1 MPKIL
6 PWKICD
12 PCRDLNIKCYPARNK
27 WPGPKCTPCR
37 DHGRLCSKPRNTHDH
52 PEVNEM
58 MFPLQEKSTTASP
71 SPIAENVE
79 GVQYGNMP
87 ETNTPVWGNER
98 LEATRSSPRSWG
110 DLTMPSADG
119 YEGAILNASYSV
131 PTSSRSGASHLDT
144 ARSGQMQRHVQRR
157 VHTSQPASLPFQ
169 CLTDTQTAPSQ
180 SARNTTGALGRE
192 GMVARSASSLAAA
205 NRMVYRDSLA
215 DVTEEDDGFYDQ
227 E

>member
-1 MPKIL
+1 
-6 PWKICD
+6 
-12 PCRDLNIKCYPARNK
+12 
-27 WPGPKCTPCR
+27 
-37 DHGRLCSKPRNTHDH
+37 
-52 PEVNEM
+52 
-58 MFPLQEKSTTASP
+58 MFPLQEKSTTVSP

-79 GVQYGNMP
+79 GVQYYNMP
-87 ETNTPVWGNER
+87 GADTPVWGSGGV
-98 LEATRSSPRSWG
+98 EATRSSPRSWE
-110 DLTMPSADG
+110 DVTMPSADG
-119 YEGAILNASYSV
+119 YDGAVLNTSYSV

-144 ARSGQMQRHVQRR
+144 ARSGQMQRHVQRH

-192 GMVARSASSLAAA
+192 GMATRSASSFAAA
-205 NRMVYRDSLA
+205 NRIVYKDPLA